1 MAKINS
7 ELEKDFMRNMELRAE
22 LSRMSYE
29 ATGGVRENYRNNENP
44 NVNLGGQEALQQFKK
59 INPLTAEMIREYK
72 DEEINKYK
80 RILETVPNYEDYY
93 FSIKLFE

>member
-44 NVNLGGQEALQQFKK
+44 NVNLEGQEALQQFKK

-72 DEEINKYK
+72 DEEIKINTKGN
-80 RILETVPNYEDYY
+80 I
-93 FSIKLFE
+93 

>member
-1 MAKINS
+1 MKFYFIIRKKNLVINNRMAKINS

-80 RILETVPNYEDYY
+80 G
-93 FSIKLFE
+93 

>member
-59 INPLTAEMIREYK
+59 INIKIQTKKSRWH
-72 DEEINKYK
+72 INTEQIITY
-80 RILETVPNYEDYY
+80 
-93 FSIKLFE
+93 